1 MPNAWQHGG
10 VAATTH
16 GGDHAMKSVPEG
28 NPLDM
33 PDQAR
38 TALLQP
44 EPVRTGTPAPQ
55 RTGST
60 AEGSRPSRIYALDGL
75 RLIAALTVVM
85 FHYMALTGRWPEP
98 DSRARFP
105 LAYPVAAYGWLGVQL
120 FFLISGFVICM
131 SSWGKP
137 LQSFFVSRVVR
148 LYPAYWFA
156 VIATT
161 VVLAANPHGL
171 SPQPVADVI
180 TNLTMFQEPMGVQSV
195 DSVYWTLFAEL
206 RFYLLFAVVAWRGLT
221 YRRVLFFCCA
231 WAVASALAN
240 QSDDGT
246 LRMIIMPDNSWYF
259 IAGVAFYL
267 MYRFR
272 PNLMLTGI
280 VLFCLA
286 ASLPGAHSTWAHAR
300 ERLAHPVPYW
310 PVVVGLAACFGV
322 MGLVATGKLSW
333 IQWRWLPYAG
343 ALTYPLY
350 LLHEYIGWEIIGSLS
365 PHVKPVPLVSGVIV
379 LMLVASWLVH
389 RYVERPLGKRL
400 KQGLQ
405 KL

>member
-1 MPNAWQHGG
+1 M
-10 VAATTH
+10 T
-16 GGDHAMKSVPEG
+16 SVPEG

-44 EPVRTGTPAPQ
+44 EPAPPSTGTQQ
-55 RTGST
+55 RTGP
-60 AEGSRPSRIYALDGL
+60 AVEGSRPSRIYALDGL
-75 RLIAALTVVM
+75 RLLAALTVVM
-85 FHYMALTGRWPEP
+85 FHYMALTGRWPET

-105 LAYPVAAYGWLGVQL
+105 ATYPVAAYGWLGVQL

-131 SSWGKP
+131 STWGKP

-161 VVLAANPHGL
+161 VVVAAVPGGMQPL
-171 SPQPVADVI
+171 SLADVA
-180 TNLTMFQEPMGVQSV
+180 TNLTMFQEPLGVEHV

-206 RFYLLFAVVAWRGLT
+206 RFYLLFAVIAWRGLT
-221 YRRVLFFCCA
+221 YRRLIVFCTV
-231 WAVASALAN
+231 WAVASALVY
-240 QSDDGT
+240 QSDDST
-246 LRMIIMPDNSWYF
+246 LRMIVMPDNSWYF

-280 VLFCLA
+280 VLFCAA
-286 ASLPGAHSTWAHAR
+286 ASLPAAHTTWHHSQ
-300 ERLAHPVPYW
+300 ERLAHPMPFW
-310 PVVVGLAACFGV
+310 PVPLVIAACFAI
-322 MGLVATGKLSW
+322 MGLVATGKLNR

-350 LLHEYIGWEIIGSLS
+350 LLHEYIGWEMIGSLS
-365 PHVKPVPLVSGVIV
+365 PWVRPIPLVSGVIAV
-379 LMLVASWLVH
+379 MLLAAWLVH
-389 RYVERPLGKRL
+389 RYVERPLAKRL
-400 KQGLQ
+400 KRGLQ
-405 KL
+405 QL

>member
-1 MPNAWQHGG
+1 
-10 VAATTH
+10 
-16 GGDHAMKSVPEG
+16 MKSVPEG

-44 EPVRTGTPAPQ
+44 EPAITTTGAPQ

-60 AEGSRPSRIYALDGL
+60 AGGSRPSRIYALDGL
-75 RLIAALTVVM
+75 RLLAALTVVM
-85 FHYMALTGRWPEP
+85 FHYMALTGRWPGS

-105 LAYPVAAYGWLGVQL
+105 ATYPVAAYGWLGVQL

-161 VVLAANPHGL
+161 LVLALNPHGL
-171 SPQPVADVI
+171 SPLSLSDVI
-180 TNLTMFQEPMGVQSV
+180 TNLTMFQEPMGVENV

-221 YRRVLFFCCA
+221 YRRLLFFCCA
-231 WAVASALAN
+231 WAVASALVH
-240 QSDDGT
+240 QSDSGT
-246 LRMIIMPDNSWYF
+246 LRMIVMPDNSWCF

-286 ASLPGAHSTWAHAR
+286 ASLPGVHSTWEHAQ

-310 PVVVGLAACFGV
+310 PVIVVMAACFGV

-365 PHVKPVPLVSGVIV
+365 PHVKPVPLVSGVIA
-379 LMLVASWLVH
+379 LMLALSWLVH

>member
-1 MPNAWQHGG
+1 
-10 VAATTH
+10 
-16 GGDHAMKSVPEG
+16 MKSVPEG

-44 EPVRTGTPAPQ
+44 EPVLTGTATPQ
-55 RTGST
+55 LTGSVV
-60 AEGSRPSRIYALDGL
+60 EGSRPSRIYALDGL
-75 RLIAALTVVM
+75 RLLAALTVVM
-85 FHYMALTGRWPEP
+85 FHYMALTGRWPDS

-105 LAYPVAAYGWLGVQL
+105 ATYPVAAYGWLGVQL

-161 VVLAANPHGL
+161 VVVAAVPGGL
-171 SPQPVADVI
+171 RAHPISDVV
-180 TNLTMFQEPMGVQSV
+180 TNLTMFQEPMGVESV

-231 WAVASALAN
+231 WAVASALVY
-240 QSDDGT
+240 QSDDST
-246 LRMIIMPDNSWYF
+246 LRMIVMPDNSWCF

-272 PNLMLTGI
+272 PSLMLTGI

-286 ASLPGAHSTWAHAR
+286 ASLPSARRTWAHAQ
-300 ERLAHPVPYW
+300 EHLTHPVPYW
-310 PVVVGLAACFGV
+310 PVVVIMGACFAL

-350 LLHEYIGWEIIGSLS
+350 LLHEYIGWEIIGALS
-365 PHVKPVPLVSGVIV
+365 PQVKPVPLVSGVIA
-379 LMLVASWLVH
+379 LMLVAAWLVH
-389 RYVERPLGKRL
+389 RYVERPLGRRL
-400 KQGLQ
+400 KQGLR